1 MQPRMNRVADIERL
15 QRTMESVPEQRIEEV
30 TTIQAV
36 RMLSSQI
43 RGMQAK
49 GYGLPAIAEL
59 MSDNG
64 IVVTAKTLKT
74 YLGEARAPGGRRNRR
89 QTKANRRVRAG
100 AEATAPTTESKPIVR
115 ASVTTGDAQAG
126 APGGRQGRARADD
139 ASSSYGALG
148 GLQGDSATERRRW
161 LTAVGVRS
169 EGGHERHLRGW
180 HRVGAR
186 DRQQETRRRSWR

>member
-15 QRTMESVPEQRIEEV
+15 QRTMESVPEQRVEEV

-89 QTKANRRVRAG
+89 KTKANRRVRAG
-100 AEATAPTTESKPIVR
+100 AEATAPTTESKPMVR

-126 APGGRQGRARADD
+126 ARGVAKAAPAPTTPPAPTAPVVASRATARPSED
-139 ASSSYGALG
+139 A
-148 GLQGDSATERRRW
+148 
-161 LTAVGVRS
+161 
-169 EGGHERHLRGW
+169 
-180 HRVGAR
+180 GAR
-186 DRQQETRRRSWR
+186 RSAFVPKEDTRDI

>member
-1 MQPRMNRVADIERL
+1 MNRVADIERL

-89 QTKANRRVRAG
+89 KTKANRRVRAG
-100 AEATAPTTESKPIVR
+100 AEVTAPTTESKPIVR

-126 APGGRQGRARADD
+126 VRGVAKAAPAPTTPPAPTAPAVTPKGTARPSDD
-139 ASSSYGALG
+139 ASA
-148 GLQGDSATERRRW
+148 
-161 LTAVGVRS
+161 
-169 EGGHERHLRGW
+169 
-180 HRVGAR
+180 
-186 DRQQETRRRSWR
+186 RRSAFVPKEDTRDI